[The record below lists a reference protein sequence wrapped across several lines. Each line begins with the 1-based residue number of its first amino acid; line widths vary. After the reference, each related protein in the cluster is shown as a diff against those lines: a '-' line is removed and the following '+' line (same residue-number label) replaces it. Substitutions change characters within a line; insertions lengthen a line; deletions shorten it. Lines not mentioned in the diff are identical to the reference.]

1 MRLLA
6 CVGYSDHLGYFKR
19 GLGSTSA
26 ERYGAQYGWSPLAA
40 GAGYYKLRAPAADR
54 AAQCLSTQ

>member
-1 MRLLA
+1 
-6 CVGYSDHLGYFKR
+6 
-19 GLGSTSA
+19 LGSTSA